1 MISVLSSRVVT
12 DFLKPHK
19 ASVMLMLNFMI
30 RSVKVNYFKKP
41 RIFLRSN
48 CTNTS
53 INSKFPPILFRMSLL
68 FKLFKQTI
76 WRKTLKLQVFL
87 QTRTRGLKI
96 SHFHMKTAPGLSW
109 VSNVW

>member
-41 RIFLRSN
+41 IFSD
-48 CTNTS
+48 
-53 INSKFPPILFRMSLL
+53 K
-68 FKLFKQTI
+68 
-76 WRKTLKLQVFL
+76 
-87 QTRTRGLKI
+87 
-96 SHFHMKTAPGLSW
+96 
-109 VSNVW
+109 

>member
-41 RIFLRSN
+41 ILLDFN
-48 CTNTS
+48 QFK
-53 INSKFPPILFRMSLL
+53 IPANSFQDEFI
-68 FKLFKQTI
+68 
-76 WRKTLKLQVFL
+76 VE
-87 QTRTRGLKI
+87 
-96 SHFHMKTAPGLSW
+96 
-109 VSNVW
+109 VV